1 MKLKS
6 IFIFLIIVHC
16 TLGIVNCSN
25 AQGKYNNNWV
35 TGAYHFTHLV
45 NFDSTNPKTIY
56 YDSTH
61 SMDFTGAHS
70 CISDSN
76 GNIILMCTGSKLFN
90 ASKLIIEN
98 GDTLINKDQYLY
110 FNGIGA
116 VYASQ
121 GSIIILPFD
130 SQLFKIFT
138 PTYLDGTWSNTAMYN
153 LLNMHVID
161 MKINNGLGRVIQK
174 KIAVTDTILYARVGM
189 TACRH
194 ANGKDWWI
202 AKQGAGLGIDANN
215 IYTFYVS
222 KDSIAK
228 PIKNSFSTPKYNG
241 ADRSGQMQFNQQGT
255 QIANLQEE
263 PNQVFVANFDRCLGV
278 ITNPKVY
285 NIPALPINNQTT
297 VLETLPRGLC
307 FSPNG
312 QFLYV
317 VMRSKV
323 FQLDLMEPD
332 SALAWY
338 LVSDIDTIWA
348 QFNQYNTAQLAPN
361 NKIYIGNWAGFS
373 NAMNVIDNPDVKGAG
388 CNWCN
393 RCLRFLSVG
402 VADPPNQ
409 INYNLGASPTLCYPL
424 DTGNIKIDSMQL
436 YVNYQNSSNQLTI
449 SIAKNTEKKLDVF
462 SAQGALVYSQ
472 VINVGAVKVNVDA
485 SSWAKGVYVVRV
497 GGQSKKVI
505 IN

>member
-1 MKLKS
+1 MMKLKS

-16 TLGIVNCSN
+16 TLGIVNGSN
-25 AQGKYNNNWV
+25 AQGKYDNNWV

-61 SMDFTGAHS
+61 SMNFTGAHS
-70 CISDSN
+70 CISDSS
-76 GNIILMCTGSKLFN
+76 GNILLMCTGAKVFN
-90 ASKLIIEN
+90 KYKIVIEN
-98 GDTLINKDQYLY
+98 GDTLIDENYYKYY
-110 FNGIGA
+110 NGIGDIYVA
-116 VYASQ
+116 Q
-121 GSIIILPFD
+121 GSVLILPYDSEIYRIIINSATNENF
-130 SQLFKIFT
+130 SS
-138 PTYLDGTWSNTAMYN
+138 TYAVPNIVYSNKV
-153 LLNMHVID
+153 NMHVKGDSGMIVE
-161 MKINNGLGRVIQK
+161 KK
-174 KIAVTDTILYARVGM
+174 KIILDSVLLGWTGM

-202 AKQGAGLGIDANN
+202 AKQGADTNIIYTIFLGKDSVSKRIVNSFPLPN
-215 IYTFYVS
+215 YTFY
-222 KDSIAK
+222 
-228 PIKNSFSTPKYNG
+228 
-241 ADRSGQMQFNQQGT
+241 DRSGQMQFNQQGT
-255 QIANLQEE
+255 QIANVQEE

-317 VMRSKV
+317 VLRSKV

-361 NKIYIGNWAGFS
+361 NKIYIGRWGGLDQTW
-373 NAMNVIDNPDVKGAG
+373 NVIDNPNVKGAG

-393 RCLRFLSVG
+393 RCLRFTTFGAS
-402 VADPPNQ
+402 ATPNT
-409 INYNLGASPTLCYPL
+409 INYNLGASPTLCHPL

-436 YVNYQNSSNQLTI
+436 YASYQNLSNQLTI

-462 SAQGALVYSQ
+462 SAQGALVYSHT
-472 VINVGAVKVNVDA
+472 INVGVVKVNVDA

-497 GGQSKKVI
+497 GGQSRKVI